1 MRRPA
6 VFFSLIAVLLAVPL
20 LGQVVVQE
28 IGTLHESYQKADQ
41 AFNNYQFPEALE
53 ALNPLLDTLT
63 QWETSGRLQ
72 PQDEALLEKA
82 LELRGICE
90 FNTGKLDDAKKDFE
104 RLINLR
110 PDYPFARI
118 RTPKIKKFF
127 EDIRKQLTGTLEL
140 SVTPADSQVFL
151 DGRSLGTGVPGSI
164 PVLRGLHVVKVVH
177 PGYTSQ
183 EKELNVEVG
192 TSVPFAVKLVPN
204 ARSIYFFV
212 RPEGTRLYIDEKLV
226 GKADKLA
233 SSKDEW
239 ARFAQNNGSD
249 ASSIYVIPALYLP
262 PGEHKVTLERGCYAT
277 REFRLN
283 VELDTVN
290 NRPGFIKPIALE
302 RRTVDLRLTSR
313 PTGAE
318 VSIDGRDYGKTPLQ
332 VGDFC
337 IGPHDFLVHKHGV
350 GEFKASIQVPDKSPF
365 VVKATL
371 RPTLLW
377 VGFTREQNVTQD
389 QLQNADDALARA
401 VPGMPLFNGTIAE
414 ERDPLLPDTF
424 FAQGVGFD
432 VRASTAESLC
442 TKYRCQGLLVGLLR
456 SAPGKNLEVTL
467 RLFVPG
473 LPGYDEYSDFVDAPG
488 KAADALGLLNG
499 SPFKVT
505 PSKVVALADLA
516 GEPGP
521 VFVRG
526 VRSPGGPRPGD
537 ILLGVDSTITADRAS
552 ALKYMK
558 ASAEPVFRFL
568 HAGNEHTWTFKPEAF
583 HEVIP
588 YEGPDAGYRRLW
600 LLAHQALLGAE
611 DPVEG
616 FAARLNAALAELNLG
631 RPAVALEDLKDTAAP
646 GSPFFGAAT
655 LDYVRAVALIQL
667 GQPQKARPLLLTA
680 AGDAK
685 ATLDGVGNIL
695 VQPLAID
702 LLRQLP
708 APPPPPDKNAAPA
721 GNGG

>member
-1 MRRPA
+1 MRRA
-6 VFFSLIAVLLAVPL
+6 AALFSLIAVLFASPL
-20 LGQVVVQE
+20 FGQVVVQE
-28 IGTLHESYQKADQ
+28 IGTLQESYQTANK
-41 AFNNYQFPEALE
+41 AFNSYQFPEALK
-53 ALNPLLDTLT
+53 ALDPLLETLT
-63 QWETSGRLQ
+63 KWEASGRLQ

-90 FNTGKLDDAKKDFE
+90 FNIGKLDDARKDFE

-151 DGRSLGTGVPGSI
+151 DGRSLGTGVPASI
-164 PVLRGLHVVKVVH
+164 PVLKGLHVVKVVH
-177 PGYTSQ
+177 QGYTSQ
-183 EKELNVEVG
+183 EKELNVDVG
-192 TSVPFAVKLVPN
+192 TTVPFAVKLVPD

-212 RPEGTRLYIDEKLV
+212 QPEGTKLYVDGKLV
-226 GKADKLA
+226 GTAEKTA
-233 SSKDEW
+233 SSRDEW
-239 ARFAQNNGSD
+239 ARFAQNNGAD
-249 ASSIYVIPALYLP
+249 PSSIYVIPALYLP
-262 PGEHKVTLERGCYAT
+262 PGEHKVTLDRGCYAA

-283 VELDTVN
+283 VELDKVN
-290 NRPGFIKPIALE
+290 NRPGLIKPILLD
-302 RRTVDLRLTSR
+302 RRTVELRLTSR

-318 VSIDGRDYGKTPLQ
+318 VSIDGRDYGKTPLK
-332 VGDFC
+332 VDDFC
-337 IGPHDFLVHKHGV
+337 IGRHDFLVHKEGV
-350 GEFKASIQVPDKSPF
+350 GEYKANIQVPDTSPF

-377 VGFTREQNVTQD
+377 VGFTREQNITHD
-389 QLQNADDALARA
+389 QLQDADAALAKA
-401 VPGMPLFNGTIAE
+401 VPAMPLFNGTIAK

-424 FAQGVGFD
+424 FAQGVGFA

-442 TKYRCQGLLVGLLR
+442 SKYGCQGLLVGLLR

-473 LPGYDEYSDFVDAPG
+473 LPGYDETSDFVDGAG
-488 KAADALGLLNG
+488 KAAGALGLLNG

-526 VRSPGGPRPGD
+526 VRSQGGPAPGD
-537 ILLGVDSTITADRAS
+537 ILLGVDSTITADAAS
-552 ALKYMK
+552 ALKDMQ
-558 ASAEPVFRFL
+558 ASAEPVLRFL
-568 HAGNEHTWTFKPEAF
+568 HGGNEHRWTFKPDAF

-588 YEGPDAGYRRLW
+588 YAGPEAGYRRFW

-616 FAARLNAALAELNLG
+616 FAARLNVALAELNLG
-631 RPAVALEDLKDTAAP
+631 RPAVALEDLKDAAAP
-646 GSPFFGAAT
+646 KSPFFGAAT

-667 GQPQKARPLLLTA
+667 GQPQKARPLLLAA

-685 ATLDGVGNIL
+685 ATLDGVGGIL

-708 APPPPPDKNAAPA
+708 APPPPGKAAA
-721 GNGG
+721 AESGG